1 MFHPKLTS
9 SISTVVKTMQTHIEP
24 EASKP
29 TWTFSRFLRKI
40 SPPKQGLAIKL
51 TLFALIPLCVSFAI
65 PLESKGTYFSIVS
78 AINLVAA
85 MLFYLQFPLAGKIR
99 QLKPF
104 SNIDWSMS
112 KHKTIGQW
120 IGVIFLAHPFLI
132 LAPKLLQSNGD
143 AYNALITAL
152 TNPQLLT
159 GIVAWVTMFIWIL
172 MSVFKE
178 KLPLKYQHWRLTH
191 SIGFIIISV
200 LVTLHITQV
209 GSHGQFSQQFNGMWW
224 ALCSLSIIGVIYNLI
239 LKPQRLAAKP
249 FSLKSVDKISDSDW
263 LMTVTT
269 KQADTFAFEAGQFVW
284 LSTHKSA
291 SDIDYHPFS
300 IASSRRELPN
310 VSFIIRELG
319 DYTKTLHTL
328 TVGQNVYIDGPYGSM
343 NLSDCRDAK
352 GITLIAGGAGI
363 GPMLGLLK
371 ELAATNDTR
380 PVRLIYGN
388 NSYSQMTMQNEILG
402 LQETMLD
409 FKQLLVCQEPTSNE
423 DVHFGV
429 IDKQCIEQ
437 TIPNKDSEQWA
448 IYMCGPSGMI
458 SAVSK
463 HLKAHGVTKSNIH
476 FEQLSF

>member
-1 MFHPKLTS
+1 
-9 SISTVVKTMQTHIEP
+9 MQIHIES

-29 TWTFSRFLRKI
+29 SWSLSRLLKKI
-40 SPPKQGLAIKL
+40 TPNKQGLALKL
-51 TLFALIPLCVSFAI
+51 ALFALIPLVASFAI
-65 PLESKGTYFSIVS
+65 PLESKGSYFAIVS
-78 AINLVAA
+78 AVNLIAA

-159 GIVAWVTMFIWIL
+159 GIIAWVTMLVWIL

-178 KLPLKYQHWRLTH
+178 KLPLKYQHWRLAH
-191 SIGFIIISV
+191 SVGFIIISV
-200 LVTLHITQV
+200 LVTLHITQI

-224 ALCSLSIIGVIYNLI
+224 ALCALSITGVVYNLI
-239 LKPQRLAAKP
+239 VKPTRLAAKP
-249 FSLKSVDKISDSDW
+249 FTLKSIDKVSDSDW
-263 LMTVTT
+263 LMTVTA
-269 KQADTFAFEAGQFVW
+269 KQANSFAFEAGQFVW

-300 IASSRRELPN
+300 IASSRRDLPN

-319 DYTKTLHTL
+319 DYTKTLDTL
-328 TVGQNVYIDGPYGSM
+328 TVGQNVFVDGPYGS
-343 NLSDCRDAK
+343 LSLSESREAK
-352 GITLIAGGAGI
+352 GITLFAGGAGI

-380 PVRLIYGN
+380 PVRLVYGN

-409 FKQLLVCQEPTSNE
+409 FKQLLVCQEPSSE
-423 DVHFGV
+423 ESAHVGI
-429 IDKQCIEQ
+429 IDEKCIQ
-437 TIPNKDSEQWA
+437 QSIPFEDSESWA
-448 IYMCGPSGMI
+448 VYMCGPSGMI
-458 SAVSK
+458 KALDKKLKKHGVSK
-463 HLKAHGVTKSNIH
+463 TNIH